1 MPTLLSLI
9 IPAYNEAARLPRY
22 LAAIQAY
29 LPRTF
34 GEAYEVVVV
43 DDGSRDGLPEILADL
58 EHGWPCLRTL
68 RHAANQG
75 KGAAVRTGMLSARG
89 DLLLFADAD
98 GATPIEEERRLRAA
112 IEIGADVAVGSRIL
126 RSSDVVCRRS
136 PSRAIVGRVF
146 AGAVRLLLRIPVRDT
161 QCGFKMF
168 RRDAGRALFEL
179 SSESGYLFDIEILM
193 LAARRGFRIAEVP
206 IGWSDQPG
214 SRLDMK
220 HESWRILRGLWQ
232 LRRRQITL

>member
-34 GEAYEVVVV
+34 GDEYEVVVV
-43 DDGSRDGLPEILADL
+43 DDGSCDGLPEILADL
-58 EHGWPCLRTL
+58 EHGWPCLRMV
-68 RHAANQG
+68 RHAVNQG

-89 DLLLFADAD
+89 ELLLFSDAD
-98 GATPIEEERRLRAA
+98 GATPIEEERRLREA
-112 IEIGADVAVGSRIL
+112 IECGADIAVGSRIL
-126 RSSDVVCRRS
+126 RSKDVVCRRS
-136 PSRAIVGRVF
+136 TSRAVVGRLF

-168 RRDAGRALFEL
+168 RRDAGRSLFEL
-179 SSESGYLFDIEILM
+179 SSECGYLFDIEILM
-193 LAARRGFRIAEVP
+193 LAAQRGWRIAEVP
-206 IGWSDQPG
+206 IDWSDQPG
-214 SRLDMK
+214 SRLDMTR
-220 HESWRILRGLWQ
+220 ESWRILRGLWQ